1 MSEEHFQNLPIAP
14 PDDILARV
22 PPGIPSFLAN
32 TDASRRVRQAY
43 IQHVVSSILTYRI
56 FHPFLFTLGRRY
68 DRADILFQDMSTKLR
83 HKSTRREAV
92 WRQHTLHA
100 AYSVSSAKQSINKVA
115 TVIIDEIVNQIKYF
129 ADPKHLEKITTAV
142 RRIVKIAAETW
153 RYSRLER
160 ELISAKLPA
169 AEDSEE
175 PLSEWSEGDG
185 HAHSRVD
192 QLPSKEGE
200 RRRVLLRLLPSVRR
214 EPTHEDLRDDTKIDD
229 HGCVYSHGIALFSDS
244 PPVVARIQEL
254 QQRGFERPVPPEH
267 LGTVEQPHTHT
278 QSNSA
283 VPPIQSAQASS
294 IPTTSTLPFIIPQAN
309 ITERSGAQISGS
321 KDIAQHGE
329 ILKTHGENRNEDSAF
344 QDRFEAPES
353 SEKSNSDSSQDTFD
367 DRPLSKPKSAKDD
380 TVPNWGASG
389 GQVPGDSEGW

>member
-1 MSEEHFQNLPIAP
+1 
-14 PDDILARV
+14 
-22 PPGIPSFLAN
+22 
-32 TDASRRVRQAY
+32 
-43 IQHVVSSILTYRI
+43 
-56 FHPFLFTLGRRY
+56 
-68 DRADILFQDMSTKLR
+68 MSTKLR

-153 RYSRLER
+153 RYARLER

-294 IPTTSTLPFIIPQAN
+294 IPTTSTLPLIIPQAN
-309 ITERSGAQISGS
+309 ITERSRAQISGS

-344 QDRFEAPES
+344 QDRFEASES